1 MNNNLTDGYT
11 DTYNDELDQNQ
22 RISFAME
29 IEAAQGREDRRREV
43 MKRNGGGLDGESNLA
58 QRRGSGHFGGK

>member
-1 MNNNLTDGYT
+1 MRLPEVVVMNNNLTDGYT
-11 DTYNDELDQNQ
+11 DNYNDQLDQNQ

-43 MKRNGGGLDGESNLA
+43 MKRNGGGLDGE
-58 QRRGSGHFGGK
+58 